1 MRKGPAALISFV
13 AISAMLGCG
22 SGTATQPGVVGTPID
37 SVKVALTDLT
47 SGAYLGFPGG
57 LYPNGSDV
65 EPSPHA
71 AEGARRAALIKPLD
85 ANGNPSASGKIVLV
99 SIGMSNTSQ
108 EFCAANGTTSCFP
121 ETFMGVSASDN
132 AVNHSSLVIV
142 NGAQGGE
149 DASDW
154 NSPTAPTF
162 NVVRDQRLAQLG
174 VREKQVQIVW
184 LKEADANPT
193 VSLPDAAAD
202 AYVLER
208 RLGDIV
214 RALRVRYPNLRQVFL
229 GTRTYGGYSTG
240 RLNPEPFA
248 YESGFAVKWLIQA
261 QIDQAQSGRVV
272 DVRAGDLDYGAVAP
286 WIAWG
291 PYAWANGTVARSDGL
306 TWIRD
311 DFGPDGTHP
320 SALGRAKVGTLLL
333 SFFKTSTFTRCW
345 FLAGR
350 SC

>member
-1 MRKGPAALISFV
+1 MPKITVVFFSAFLLCGLV
-13 AISAMLGCG
+13 ACS
-22 SGTATQPGVVGTPID
+22 SRATTEPGIGVPTTD
-37 SVKVALTDLT
+37 SVKVALNDLT
-47 SGAYLGFPGG
+47 SGNYLGLRGG

-65 EPSPHA
+65 EPSAHA
-71 AEGARRAALIKPLD
+71 AEGMRRAALIRPLD
-85 ANGNPSASGKIVLV
+85 AYGSPSSGGKIVLL

-108 EFCAANGTTSCFP
+108 EFCAVNGTTNCFP
-121 ETFMGVSASDN
+121 ETFMGDAAADV
-132 AVNHSSLVIV
+132 AVNHTNLVIV

-154 NSPTAPTF
+154 NSPTAQTY
-162 NVVRDQRLAQLG
+162 NVVRDQRLTQFG
-174 VREKQVQIVW
+174 VTEKQVQVVW

-193 VSLPDAAAD
+193 KSLPDPAAD
-202 AYVLER
+202 AYVLET

-214 RALRVRYPNLRQVFL
+214 RAMRVHYPNLRQVFL

-248 YESGFAVKWLIQA
+248 YETGFAVKWVIQA
-261 QIDQAQSGRVV
+261 QIDQAQSGRIV
-272 DVRAGDLDYGAVAP
+272 DTRAGNLDYTSAP

-291 PYAWANGTVARSDGL
+291 PYAWANGTTARSDGL
-306 TWIRD
+306 TWLRD

-333 SFFKTSTFTRCW
+333 TFFKTSTFTRCW

>member
-1 MRKGPAALISFV
+1 MSKIIVGAF
-13 AISAMLGCG
+13 SAFLLYGLLACSNG
-22 SGTATQPGVVGTPID
+22 ATTDPSGVTTATD
-37 SVKVALTDLT
+37 SIKVALTDLT
-47 SGAYLGFPGG
+47 SGNYLGLRGG
-57 LYPNGSDV
+57 LYPNGSDF
-65 EPSPHA
+65 EPSAHA
-71 AEGARRAALIKPLD
+71 VEGTRRATLIRPLD
-85 ANGNPSASGKIVLV
+85 ASGSPSANGKIVLL

-108 EFCAANGTTSCFP
+108 EFCAVNGTTSCFP
-121 ETFMGVSASDN
+121 ETFMGDAASDV
-132 AVNHSSLVIV
+132 AVNHSNLVIV

-154 NSPTAPTF
+154 NSSTAQTY
-162 NVVRDQRLAQLG
+162 NVVRDQRLAQFG
-174 VREKQVQIVW
+174 VTEKQVQVVW

-202 AYVLER
+202 AYVLET

-214 RALRVRYPNLRQVFL
+214 RAMRVHYPNLRQVFL

-248 YESGFAVKWLIQA
+248 YETGFAVKWLVQA
-261 QIDQAQSGRVV
+261 QIDQAQTGRII
-272 DVRAGDLDYGAVAP
+272 DMRAGNLDYGSAP

-291 PYAWANGTVARSDGL
+291 PYAWANGTTARSDGL
-306 TWIRD
+306 IWVRD

-320 SALGRAKVGTLLL
+320 SQLGRAKVGTLLL
-333 SFFKTSTFTRCW
+333 NFFKTSTFTRCW
-345 FLAGR
+345 FLAGQ

>member
-1 MRKGPAALISFV
+1 MRKASAALISFV
-13 AISAMLGCG
+13 TICAVLGCG
-22 SGTATQPGVVGTPID
+22 SGTATQPAVVAPSTY

-47 SGAYLGFPGG
+47 SGGYLGFRGG

-65 EPSPHA
+65 EPSTHA
-71 AEGARRAALIKPLD
+71 AEGGRRAALIRPLD
-85 ANGNPSASGKIVLV
+85 ANGTASASGKVVLV

-108 EFCAANGTTSCFP
+108 EFCAVNGTTNCFP
-121 ETFMGVSASDN
+121 ETFMGVAASDN

-154 NSPTAPTF
+154 NSPSAQTF
-162 NVVRDQRLAQLG
+162 TVVRDQRLAQFG
-174 VREKQVQIVW
+174 VTEKQVQIVW

-193 VSLPDAAAD
+193 VSLPNAAAD
-202 AYVLER
+202 AYVLET

-261 QIDQAQSGRVV
+261 QIDQVQSGRVM
-272 DVRAGDLDYGAVAP
+272 DARAGDLDYGTVAP

-306 TWIRD
+306 VWVRS

-333 SFFKTSTFTRCW
+333 SFFKSSTFTRCW